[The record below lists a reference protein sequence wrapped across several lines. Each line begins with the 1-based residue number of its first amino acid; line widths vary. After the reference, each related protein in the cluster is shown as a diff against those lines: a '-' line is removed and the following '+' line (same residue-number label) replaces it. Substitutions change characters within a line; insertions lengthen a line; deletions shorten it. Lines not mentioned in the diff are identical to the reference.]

1 MFGTTRPA
9 FGSGSNQL
17 FGSNTSSFGTQQ
29 QPNTT
34 PAFGSNQS
42 SGFQQGFGGFRT
54 NNTGVTNTTGMF
66 GVNNAS
72 NMGGSSL
79 FGGSNLNRTGTT
91 SMFGNTANSNT
102 FGAVNP
108 NANTGTAIKP
118 FTPYQEKD
126 PTTNTLNTFES
137 ITFMPEY
144 RNFSFEELR
153 LQDYRANRRYA
164 TSQPMGSNMST
175 FGQGTTNT
183 MNTGF
188 GVNNTSSGGLFG
200 QTSTTG
206 FGSSPFGNT
215 SNTNNAFSSTNISN
229 PFGTSSQGNTGG
241 LFGQRTNTA
250 TGAFGQQPNT
260 GGLFGQPQQQNSGS
274 SLFGNRTNTGNAFG
288 SGSAFGTGGGG
299 LFGNTAAGGTTFG
312 SNTGSTGGLFG
323 QKPNQPAG
331 SGLFGNKPSGGPFG
345 TQQTNNS
352 LFGANNNT
360 STGGIFG
367 QNANTTNTSS
377 SLFGQQ
383 NNRPFGTAAGSSV
396 FGNQQNVAS
405 PFGQTQPSG
414 GLFGNANTSGTTGGL
429 FGQKTQPFQSTA
441 TSFGNKPAGG
451 GLFGQS
457 TQQQQPTSS
466 LFGQNTQQQTGGLFG
481 SKPAGT
487 TSGSGLFGNQQ
498 QSGGLFGS
506 KPTGLFGSS
515 STGTTNNTGTWG
527 NSSTVG
533 GNTQSGGLFNNKP
546 SVTFGGTTGGLF
558 GSNNSNTS
566 NFGSTNTGGGSLFGS
581 NTNTSSGLGG
591 SGSLFGNKPAGA
603 LGTLGSTGGGLFGAR
618 NTQQGQTFGSQQPL
632 GAANNIQQPVV
643 ANNDIYGTNNLF
655 TKILSNSGAVTQ
667 NRKLTEPK
675 LSADLKGKVSLVNAY
690 KKAPKP
696 LFTNDASTLH
706 SETNP
711 KVISKVT
718 SDIQKRPVSST
729 FTDGSSKSLDGV
741 GLYTATEKALDDILL
756 DSKNLLFNPERRSF
770 KTLIQHRRG
779 VSEEPNKLHVSPVVV
794 EQTSEKDIESKDG
807 QIHEN
812 IEQQQPAVPA
822 PVRLEVSDHDVTEGE
837 VRMERP
843 AGVTSDDFS
852 FVGENYYISPSL
864 DTLSSMTLLGLRKV
878 ENLIVGHK
886 LFGRI
891 EFLQPVDL
899 SNTPLPKLC
908 GDIIQFEP
916 KHCILYSGVAE
927 KPEPGSALNVSA
939 RITNFACYPVDK
951 ATRAPIKDPSHQLV
965 KRHIESL
972 KKVPYTRFEKYDP
985 QTGNYTFVVTNTV
998 PSE

>member
-17 FGSNTSSFGTQQ
+17 FGSNTPSFGTQQ
-29 QPNTT
+29 QQNTT
-34 PAFGSNQS
+34 PAFGSNQG

-54 NNTGVTNTTGMF
+54 NNTGVANTTGPF

-102 FGAVNP
+102 FGAVNS
-108 NANTGTAIKP
+108 NANAGTAIKP

-175 FGQGTTNT
+175 FGQGTTNA

-188 GVNNTSSGGLFG
+188 GANNTSSGGLFG
-200 QTSTTG
+200 QTPTTG
-206 FGSSPFGNT
+206 FGSSPFGNV
-215 SNTNNAFSSTNISN
+215 SNTNNAFSSTNVSN
-229 PFGTSSQGNTGG
+229 PFGASSQGNTGG
-241 LFGQRTNTA
+241 LFGQRTNTT
-250 TGAFGQQPNT
+250 TGAFGQQPST
-260 GGLFGQPQQQNSGS
+260 GGLFGQQQQQNPGSGF
-274 SLFGNRTNTGNAFG
+274 FGNRANTGNAFG
-288 SGSAFGTGGGG
+288 SGSTFGTGGGG
-299 LFGNTAAGGTTFG
+299 LFGNMTTGGTTFG
-312 SNTGSTGGLFG
+312 SNTGSAGGLFG
-323 QKPNQPAG
+323 QKPNQPVSG
-331 SGLFGNKPSGGPFG
+331 GLFGNKPGGGPFG

-352 LFGANNNT
+352 LFGTNNNT
-360 STGGIFG
+360 NTGGIFG
-367 QNANTTNTSS
+367 QNTNTTNTSS
-377 SLFGQQ
+377 SLFGRQ
-383 NNRPFGTAAGSSV
+383 NNQPFGTATGSSV

-405 PFGQTQPSG
+405 PFGQTQASG
-414 GLFGNANTSGTTGGL
+414 GLFGNTNTSGTSGGL
-429 FGQKTQPFQSTA
+429 FGQKTQPFQSTG

-451 GLFGQS
+451 GLFGQN
-457 TQQQQPTSS
+457 TQQQPTSG
-466 LFGQNTQQQTGGLFG
+466 LFGQNTQQQSGGLFG
-481 SKPAGT
+481 AKPAGT

-498 QSGGLFGS
+498 QPGGLFGS

-515 STGTTNNTGTWG
+515 STGTANNASTWG

-533 GNTQSGGLFNNKP
+533 GNTQGGGLFNNKP

-566 NFGSTNTGGGSLFGS
+566 NFNSTNT
-581 NTNTSSGLGG
+581 G
-591 SGSLFGNKPAGA
+591 SGSLFGSSSNTSTGLGGSGGLFGNKPSGS
-603 LGTLGSTGGGLFGAR
+603 LGTFGSTGGGLFGAR

-632 GAANNIQQPVV
+632 GAANNLQQPVV
-643 ANNDIYGTNNLF
+643 SNNDVYGTNNLF
-655 TKILSNSGAVTQ
+655 TKILSNGGAVTQ

-675 LSADLKGKVSLVNAY
+675 LNADLKGKISLINAY

-696 LFTNDASTLH
+696 LFTNDASTLQ
-706 SETNP
+706 SET
-711 KVISKVT
+711 KSKVFSRGA
-718 SDIQKRPVSST
+718 SDLQKRPVSST
-729 FTDGSSKSLDGV
+729 FTDGSTKALAGA

-756 DSKNLLFNPERRSF
+756 DSKNLLFNPERKSF
-770 KTLIQHRRG
+770 KTLILHRRG
-779 VSEEPNKLHVSPVVV
+779 ISEEQDKLQVPPAVV
-794 EQTSEKDIESKDG
+794 EKTSEKDVESTDKQTHG
-807 QIHEN
+807 N
-812 IEQQQPAVPA
+812 IEQQQPAVSTSVSP
-822 PVRLEVSDHDVTEGE
+822 EVPDHDVTEGE

-852 FVGENYYISPSL
+852 VVGENYYISPSL
-864 DTLSSMTLLGLRKV
+864 DTLSSMTLLELRKV
-878 ENLIVGHK
+878 PNLIVGHK
-886 LFGRI
+886 LFGKI

-908 GDIIQFEP
+908 GGIILFEP

-927 KPEPGSALNVSA
+927 RPAPGSALNVSA

-951 ATRAPIKDPSHQLV
+951 ATRAPIKDPNHQLV

-972 KKVPYTRFEKYDP
+972 RKVPYTRFEKYDP
-985 QTGNYTFVVTNTV
+985 ETGNYTFVVNNTV